1 MGGRVRSSPRQYK
14 PDRRGCAPS
23 KDDKRLLRPGDSRAK
38 EQRML
43 KRSVLTI
50 IVLTAA
56 TLAHAQDVPGIE
68 ICTAERDMARRTG
81 CLQSNVD
88 YLHKLIAKN
97 NATAQQQLAAAYAEI
112 ATLKA
117 SVAALQ
123 ASVEKL
129 QATAN
134 KPNSATTKPAATA
147 TGKPEEKSEKK

>member
-1 MGGRVRSSPRQYK
+1 MP
-14 PDRRGCAPS
+14 
-23 KDDKRLLRPGDSRAK
+23 
-38 EQRML
+38 

-50 IVLTAA
+50 ILLTAA
-56 TLAHAQDVPGIE
+56 TLAHAQDVPGLE

-97 NATAQQQLAAAYAEI
+97 HAAAQQQLAATNAEI
-112 ATLKA
+112 AALKA
-117 SVAALQ
+117 SLAALK

-129 QATAN
+129 QAAAN
-134 KPNSATTKPAATA
+134 KPDAATTKPAAPA